1 MMVLGRHLGNTAL
14 KNCGSLTTIS
24 MVCFFDKNLQSIGI
38 PANCFSS
45 GTIWDSREVYRLWD
59 PLRFAKKFATPQF
72 VIHNDL
78 DFRLP
83 ISEGL
88 TMFNALQELGVPSR
102 FLHFPDE
109 GHWVLN
115 QENSLFWHTEIY
127 NWINYWSGK
136 ISSLDDNAIT
146 E

>member
-1 MMVLGRHLGNTAL
+1 MADY
-14 KNCGSLTTIS
+14 GSEELWFINHD
-24 MVCFFDKNLQSIGI
+24 MN
-38 PANCFSS
+38 
-45 GTIWDSREVYRLWD
+45 GTIWESREVYNAWD
-59 PLRFAKKFATPQF
+59 PLKHAANFATPQF
-72 VIHNDL
+72 IIHNDL

-83 ISEGL
+83 VSEGI

-102 FLHFPDE
+102 FLNFPDE

-127 NWINYWSGK
+127 NWINYWTGK
-136 ISSLDDNAIT
+136 IDALDDNAIT